1 MANIKGT
8 ANHDKLKGTATADK
22 IEGLAGNDTLQGF
35 AGNDNLDGGAGD
47 DSLDGGNDNDVLMGG
62 DGNDK
67 LIGGSGNDSLNGDK
81 GNDFLT
87 GDLGNDTLNGGVGAD
102 TMSGGAGNDYYYVDN
117 KLDVVNETDKVVAAA
132 ALDLKNQAVKLVV
145 AKDLGGNDTVESTS
159 SYVLGNYIENLVLKG
174 ITGTSG
180 TGNASNNKIT
190 GTIGDNLL
198 TGLAGNDTL
207 IGDEGNDTL
216 DGGLGMDVLNG
227 GNGSDVYF
235 VNNKEDKII
244 ETADS
249 GDEDQI
255 VSSVD
260 YDLGTTPDVEW
271 LTLFGK
277 SITATGNDLDNLL
290 QEQDGGKNANVF
302 NGGNG
307 NDTLDGQGGNDTLE
321 GSEGNDTLNGG
332 DGIDMAVFSGSQD
345 DYQITYNADANEIIV
360 SFTGGADLTSLDE
373 GTDTLLD
380 IEFIKFS
387 DSDIVIPVTELPAV
401 IEVIGTPPVVIIE
414 PPPVAELPVLF
425 ISEPNITMVEGNDG
439 KKLATINVSLNA
451 ASSGVV
457 TVNYAS
463 YDGSATASSDYT
475 ATSGTLTFAAGE
487 TTQMIN
493 VEIVGDNLM
502 EDDENFT
509 VTLNTPTNAKLAND
523 SVKVTILTDDLPTET
538 ETDDKLIASAGNDH
552 IDGLGGNDNVDGA
565 DGNDTLLGGAGNDT
579 LSGGNGD
586 DLLSGNNDNDV
597 LSDNAGK
604 DTLSGGAG
612 DDVFKPA
619 GENGSVFL
627 EDTGGDDTL
636 DASNAAKGVQIDL
649 NAGKESNLGGRI
661 ITMNDGG
668 EISDPLDVFFL
679 QDLTGSFGDDLPNVK
694 EVVPQ
699 VVVALHEFQKNT
711 QIGLG
716 SFMDKP
722 NGMFGDAKMDYVYN
736 TDLTMTT
743 DPTVFSMA
751 LSTLKLGSGYDLPE
765 AQLESLLQ
773 VALHS
778 NDIGF
783 RDNAV
788 KTVVMMTDAD
798 YHKAGDAHLPA
809 NNGDGVLD
817 GTPAGTGED
826 YPAVAMLSKALEG
839 AGIVPIFAVTSDV
852 VPIYSDL
859 VTQLGTGSVVTLSKD
874 SSDLVSVLKTGI
886 NKATIATVENAI
898 GSDFADTLIGGANAN
913 KLNGGKGADSLTGG
927 TGKDTF
933 VFDTIETGDVITDF
947 AKGDKIDLTALDV
960 KFKFV
965 TAFNATDATGD
976 LRFDAATNTLFGSID
991 AGNEAEFSVK
1001 LNGVK
1006 TLVADDLVLQQ

>member
-1 MANIKGT
+1 MIKVGASKSEKIIGSAGT
-8 ANHDKLKGTATADK
+8 DSISGM
-22 IEGLAGNDTLQGF
+22 AGNDTLQGM
-35 AGNDNLDGGAGD
+35 AGQDTLDGGTGD
-47 DSLDGGNDNDVLMGG
+47 DSLDGGNDNDILIGG

-67 LIGGSGNDSLNGDK
+67 LIGGSGNDKLDGGK

-87 GDLGNDTLNGGVGAD
+87 GDLGNDILNGGAGVD
-102 TMSGGAGNDYYYVDN
+102 TLDGGAGNDYYYVDN
-117 KLDVVNETDKVVAAA
+117 RLDVVKETDK
-132 ALDLKNQAVKLVV
+132 NVKI
-145 AKDLGGNDTVESTS
+145 GGNDTVESTS
-159 SYVLGNYIENLVLKG
+159 SYVLGDNVENLILAG
-174 ITGTSG
+174 IKGTSG
-180 TGNASNNKIT
+180 TGNAGNNYIK
-190 GTIGDNLL
+190 GTVGDNLL
-198 TGLAGNDTL
+198 VGLAGNDWL
-207 IGDEGNDTL
+207 IGGEGVDTL
-216 DGGLGMDVLNG
+216 DGGLGIDTLDG

-260 YDLGTTPDVEW
+260 YDLGTTPEVEY
-271 LTLFGK
+271 LTLFGRAT
-277 SITATGNDLDNLL
+277 TATGNDLDNLL
-290 QEQDGGKNANVF
+290 QEQNGGKNANVF

-321 GSEGNDTLNGG
+321 GGEGNDTLNGG
-332 DGIDMAVFSGSQD
+332 DDIDTAIFSGSQD

-360 SFTGGADLTSLDE
+360 SFAGGADSASLDE

-380 IEFIKFS
+380 IEFITFS
-387 DSDIVIPVTELPAV
+387 DSDITIPVAELPAV
-401 IEVIGTPPVVIIE
+401 IEASDIKPVIIIE
-414 PPPVAELPVLF
+414 PPPVAELPALF
-425 ISEPNITMVEGNDG
+425 ISEPNVSIVEGNDG
-439 KKLATINVSLNA
+439 KKLAAINVSLNV
-451 ASSGVV
+451 ASSEAV
-457 TVNYAS
+457 TVNYKTN
-463 YDGSATASSDYT
+463 DGSAMADNDYT
-475 ATSGTLTFAAGE
+475 GTTGTLTFAKGE
-487 TTQMIN
+487 TTQTIN

-502 EDDENFT
+502 EEDENFT
-509 VTLNTPTNAKLAND
+509 VTLSAPTNAKLAND
-523 SVKVTILTDDLPTET
+523 RATVTIISDDFPTEN
-538 ETDDKLIASAGNDH
+538 DDKLIAPASNDN
-552 IDGLGGNDNVDGA
+552 IDALNGNDNVNGA

-579 LSGGNGD
+579 LNGGNGD
-586 DLLSGNNDNDV
+586 DLLSGNDDNDI
-597 LSDNAGK
+597 LIDNSGK
-604 DTLSGGAG
+604 DTLSGGTG

-619 GENGSVFL
+619 GDNGTAFI
-627 EDTGGDDTL
+627 EDTGGSDTL
-636 DASNAAKGVQIDL
+636 DASNASKGVQIDL

-661 ITMNDGG
+661 VTMNDGG

-699 VVVALHEFQKNT
+699 VVLALHEFQKNT

-722 NGMFGDAKMDYVYN
+722 NGVFGDAKSDYVYH

-751 LSTLKLGSGYDLPE
+751 LSTLSLGYGYDLPE

-788 KTVVMMTDAD
+788 KTVVVTTDAT
-798 YHKAGDAHLPA
+798 YHKAGDALGLPA

-817 GTPAGTGED
+817 GKPAGTGED
-826 YPAVAMLSKALEG
+826 YPSISMLSKALTD

-852 VPIYSDL
+852 VPAYNDL
-859 VTQLGTGSVVTLSKD
+859 VAQLGTGSVVTLSKD

-886 NKATIATVENAI
+886 NKVTIATVENAI
-898 GSDFADTLIGGANAN
+898 GSDFADTLIGGAGAN
-913 KLNGGKGADSLTGG
+913 SLNGGKGADSLTGG
-927 TGKDTF
+927 AGKDIF

-947 AKGDKIDLTALDV
+947 TKGDKIDLTALDV
-960 KFKFV
+960 RFKFV
-965 TAFNATDATGD
+965 TAFNAADATAQ

-1006 TLVADDLVLQQ
+1006 TLAADDLML